1 MPDSRDIPLAELRDD
16 DGRSPAR
23 AAVVLRVLVG
33 SRAYGLAREE
43 SDSDLRGVF
52 VPAASWHWSLAKPP
66 EQVESDE
73 EQTVIWEVEKFV
85 GLALKGNPAILETL
99 WSPAVLF
106 ASGIG
111 RELLGL
117 RERVLSRAVYRSFL
131 GYAEAQ
137 FVGMTRARER
147 GGNVKLRHAMHMIR
161 LLIAGEGLVRTGVL
175 VLDAT
180 EHRERLLRIRDGAEP
195 WEAVLA
201 WKAELTARMEESF
214 RATVLPEEPDVAAA
228 DAFLIKV
235 RAEMARREVSGG

>member
-1 MPDSRDIPLAELRDD
+1 MTSRRAITLSELRED
-16 DGRSPAR
+16 DGRSAPA
-23 AAVVLRVLVG
+23 ASIVLKVLVG

-66 EQVESDE
+66 EQVENDE

-106 ASGIG
+106 ASAIG

-137 FVGMTRARER
+137 FVGITRARER

-161 LLIAGEGLVRTGVL
+161 LLIVGEGLVRTGVL
-175 VLDAT
+175 MLDAT
-180 EHRERLLRIRDGAEP
+180 EHRDRLLRVRDGAEP

-201 WKAELTARMEESF
+201 WKAELTARLEASF
-214 RATVLPEEPDVAAA
+214 RATVLPEEPDFAAA
-228 DAFLIKV
+228 DAFLVKV
-235 RAEMARREVSGG
+235 RAEMARREASGG